1 MECILCK
8 KKIEPGT
15 KVVELAGG
23 FFDRED
29 PEFFVVDDAVLVV
42 SYLHFDCLAGALAQ
56 KKEGG

>member
-1 MECILCK
+1 MCK

-29 PEFFVVDDAVLVV
+29 PEFFVVDDSVLVV

-56 KKEGG
+56 KGDGG